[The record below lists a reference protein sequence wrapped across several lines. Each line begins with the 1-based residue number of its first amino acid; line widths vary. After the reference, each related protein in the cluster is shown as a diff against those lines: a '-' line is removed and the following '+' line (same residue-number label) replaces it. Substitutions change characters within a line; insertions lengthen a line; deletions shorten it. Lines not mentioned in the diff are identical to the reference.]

1 MAFKGHYLYIHF
13 FTRCFCQTTFTRE
26 TQPAV
31 HAVQPLVRFVNTNST
46 EVLLRVR
53 IVVLDFS
60 VLAESEQNKSHSLHD
75 EARSHQ
81 KLVQR
86 H

>member
-31 HAVQPLVRFVNTNST
+31 HAVQPLVRFVNRNST
-46 EVLLRVR
+46 EVSPQSKNRSVR
-53 IVVLDFS
+53 FQCVS
-60 VLAESEQNKSHSLHD
+60 RK
-75 EARSHQ
+75 
-81 KLVQR
+81 
-86 H
+86 